1 MKNRRAVSDVRR
13 TPEPQSGSEQCGQ
26 SHVLRKTVVPPVLGD
41 TQCLLGAGFQPL
53 CSCRAVEMERVPDTR
68 CSLSRICCM
77 STQREGD
84 GNDDGGVKAETSEE
98 HALHRDP
105 HTRVMNTCQTLRVE

>member
-1 MKNRRAVSDVRR
+1 
-13 TPEPQSGSEQCGQ
+13 
-26 SHVLRKTVVPPVLGD
+26 
-41 TQCLLGAGFQPL
+41 
-53 CSCRAVEMERVPDTR
+53 
-68 CSLSRICCM
+68 M